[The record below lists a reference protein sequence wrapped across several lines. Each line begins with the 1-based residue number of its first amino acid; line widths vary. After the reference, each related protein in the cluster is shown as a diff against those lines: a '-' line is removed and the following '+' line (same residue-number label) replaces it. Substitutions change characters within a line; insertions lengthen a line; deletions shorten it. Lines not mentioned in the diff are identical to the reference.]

1 MPSITQTIPT
11 MRNGNTLLT
20 VHTVRRTTMSKD
32 RVMIELDE
40 YLLTQEEDYIDPAE
54 RKREMAERAAD
65 EAMSTGE
72 EKLPSV

>member
-1 MPSITQTIPT
+1 
-11 MRNGNTLLT
+11 
-20 VHTVRRTTMSKD
+20 MSKD

-40 YLLTQEEDYIDPAE
+40 YLLKQEEDYIDPVE

-72 EKLPSV
+72 EKLPNA